1 MQWVELAAQ
10 LAASRQALDLS
21 EAKVKHNAEEIVA
34 LKAQLDLANSQYQE
48 ARRQLD
54 DDAVEQANMRHK
66 LHGRPQQMFACSF
79 SPSLLLRLLQRKN
92 G

>member
-10 LAASRQALDLS
+10 LAASRQAQRR
-21 EAKVKHNAEEIVA
+21 EEIVA

-48 ARRQLD
+48 ARHQLD